1 MFLLFP
7 PYSGV
12 SGGGPLPVE
21 TKRPQGLRRAVRQRI
36 DGVFRDDGR
45 QRVWI
50 AGLLSCL
57 PLLALWGSVHGHV
70 ISALIANGLFL
81 GVLITLSWKSSH
93 PWPVIAGGC
102 QWLSVML
109 PVLALSD
116 GRIRPMRLVM
126 ALSIS
131 TLSVLGVMLWGALA
145 TWRKK

>member
-1 MFLLFP
+1 M
-7 PYSGV
+7 
-12 SGGGPLPVE
+12 PVE
-21 TKRPQGLRRAVRQRI
+21 TRRPQGLRRAIRQRI

-57 PLLALWGSVHGHV
+57 PLLALWGSAYGYI
-70 ISALIANGLFL
+70 ISALIANGFFL
-81 GVLITLSWKSSH
+81 GVLITLSWKSPH

-116 GRIRPMRLVM
+116 GRIRPMTLVM
-126 ALSIS
+126 ALTVS
-131 TLSVLGVMLWGALA
+131 TLSVLGVILWGALA
-145 TWRKK
+145 TRRRK